1 MRGLRFGSVFAIA
14 FAIVLGGCGSGNA
27 SPQGVNGGSAAPPDA
42 AHQLYEKLHAGAYQL
57 DSALDNLQQARTAL
71 TNIVSDQGG
80 ETKEALL
87 NVLDMLDSAGETLG
101 QYNVSPE
108 LSEIQKDTAAAEK
121 RRSHAADEAIDALR
135 EIREARATL
144 NDMLESGPPKR
155 EKEALESAGDAVE
168 EALSAVTDGIKLLGG
183 TPPPEEN
190 PAPEPG

>member
-1 MRGLRFGSVFAIA
+1 VRGLRFGSIFAVA
-14 FAIVLGGCGSGNA
+14 LAIVLGGCGSGNA
-27 SPQGVNGGSAAPPDA
+27 APQGASGGTPASVDP

-57 DSALDNLQQARTAL
+57 DSALDSLQQARTLL

-87 NVLDMLDSAGETLG
+87 NVLDTLDSAGETLG

-108 LSEIQKDTAAAEK
+108 LSEVQKDTAAAEK
-121 RRSHAADEAIDALR
+121 RRQHASDEAIDALR
-135 EIREARATL
+135 EIREVRTTL

-155 EKEALESAGDAVE
+155 EKEALEGAVDAVGE
-168 EALSAVTDGIKLLGG
+168 GLSAVTDGVKLLGG

-190 PAPEPG
+190 PAPEAG